1 MLRTVLYFIS
11 KNINRAISLLG
22 EPLSTPVPIFIQEEH
37 MMPLR
42 CLPARLLLVLVI
54 VLPVADAFFFRP
66 LGRIVVHPS
75 TTTNQS
81 RMPGVKRGGGL
92 PRPPGGLFKLFSGK
106 SDNDTKKV
114 LKNNK
119 GKKQV
124 ESAPRKSNTFEGLIR
139 KMVNKPDY
147 KFGVSFFYKLVEFL
161 GPIIVLFKTCT

>member
-1 MLRTVLYFIS
+1 
-11 KNINRAISLLG
+11 
-22 EPLSTPVPIFIQEEH
+22 
-37 MMPLR
+37 
-42 CLPARLLLVLVI
+42 
-54 VLPVADAFFFRP
+54 
-66 LGRIVVHPS
+66 
-75 TTTNQS
+75 
-81 RMPGVKRGGGL
+81 MPGVKRGGGL
-92 PRPPGGLFKLFSGK
+92 PRPPGGLFKIFSGK

-161 GPIIVLFKTCT
+161 ARLLFYLKLAHSMIQYLIFDPYSFTTGYDQNYCFSRDVCH